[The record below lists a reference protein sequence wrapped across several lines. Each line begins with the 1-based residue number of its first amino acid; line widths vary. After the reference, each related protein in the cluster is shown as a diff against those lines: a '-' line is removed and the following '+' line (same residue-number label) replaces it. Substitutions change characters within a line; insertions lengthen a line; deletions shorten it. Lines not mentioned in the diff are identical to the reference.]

1 MPWPGFEPRTFS
13 IWSQCATILPWPLHS
28 EFAKSWEVIPIFVYF
43 AGSQKLSEKSRN
55 LSPFFCF
62 KYFKAFKMKVI
73 REYNENTTLHGL
85 KYTTEYGRN
94 ILERM
99 MWGLVVLVAMIFGI
113 YLTSKILTKWETSPI
128 IISLDSA
135 SHPIS
140 EIPFPAVTICP
151 TVKGIKEK
159 VISEVCKRG

>member
-1 MPWPGFEPRTFS
+1 MQTTF
-13 IWSQCATILPWPLHS
+13 TIYGKKMIKWVKV
-28 EFAKSWEVIPIFVYF
+28 EKAE
-43 AGSQKLSEKSRN
+43 KLSGHQNFWLIIQHTEPNGIKKEYGYDIDISQTTV
-55 LSPFFCF
+55 
-62 KYFKAFKMKVI
+62 FKMKLI

-99 MWGLVVLVAMIFGI
+99 MWGMVVLVAMIFGI

>member
-1 MPWPGFEPRTFS
+1 
-13 IWSQCATILPWPLHS
+13 
-28 EFAKSWEVIPIFVYF
+28 
-43 AGSQKLSEKSRN
+43 
-55 LSPFFCF
+55 
-62 KYFKAFKMKVI
+62 MKVI

-94 ILERM
+94 LLERM